1 MCLHVCV
8 YHWFWKCLLIV
19 YCVFN
24 YLYISLPHISYVK
37 SLIAEAF
44 TMQFDIL
51 QNNFVNCT
59 CKHAVTPHK
68 DSLVKGLLLYLPIHI
83 TYSQLEWETSTVTPD
98 LPRPLESDKLWW
110 LLVFCGMEQKQ
121 NLICSWNSSNWQN
134 FRTHLHVCR
143 LKFCEITTISVPT
156 VNSLVATFF
165 LKIPGLNV
173 SFSSLKL

>member
-1 MCLHVCV
+1 MVAKLFYFYCIKVKINMCLHVCV

-51 QNNFVNCT
+51 RNNFVNCT

-83 TYSQLEWETSTVTPD
+83 TYNLNEKQAQLLQICLGRWNLTSYGGYWYFVEWNKNRTWFV
-98 LPRPLESDKLWW
+98 LGIRQIDKISEHTCM
-110 LLVFCGMEQKQ
+110 FAD
-121 NLICSWNSSNWQN
+121 WN
-134 FRTHLHVCR
+134 FV
-143 LKFCEITTISVPT
+143 K
-156 VNSLVATFF
+156 
-165 LKIPGLNV
+165 
-173 SFSSLKL
+173 